1 MRFPQRHEASCSQWL
16 RPGRFC
22 GHSGAMKVKR
32 NTPEILVVGATPWLT
47 GLAMIGFILIFAGV
61 SISLLLEGELI
72 GLGFLIGVIV
82 GIGGFAA
89 FVRRTQVVFNRP
101 EGWVEIRSKT
111 VLGMKVIRHDLSEI
125 SQAIVESSHSDGT
138 TTYRVSLIIPSG
150 QSTGT
155 HPLSPIYSNT
165 ADHHGVAEAINHWL
179 SETRRNGIAS

>member
-1 MRFPQRHEASCSQWL
+1 MLAPDSLCRHSDT
-16 RPGRFC
+16 
-22 GHSGAMKVKR
+22 MKVRR
-32 NTPEILVVGATPWLT
+32 NSPEILIVGATPWIT
-47 GLAMIGFILIFAGV
+47 GLLLIGFTLIFAGI
-61 SISLLLEGELI
+61 SISLLMQGELL
-72 GLGFLIGVIV
+72 GLAFLLGVALGF
-82 GIGGFAA
+82 GGFAA

-138 TTYRVSLIIPSG
+138 TTYRVSLVIPSG

-165 ADHHGVAEAINHWL
+165 ADHHGIAEAINHWL
-179 SETRRNGIAS
+179 SETRRSEAAS